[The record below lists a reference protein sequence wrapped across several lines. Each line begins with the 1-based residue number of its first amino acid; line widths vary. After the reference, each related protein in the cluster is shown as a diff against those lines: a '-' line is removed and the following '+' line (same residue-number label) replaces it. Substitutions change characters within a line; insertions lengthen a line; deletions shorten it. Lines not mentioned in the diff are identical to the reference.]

1 MPLKEK
7 KRVMT
12 AGDMER
18 ALRRMSS
25 EILERNRGCDN
36 LIVIGIQRRGDYLA
50 ARVREYLREA
60 EGVKVPLGELDI
72 TLYRDDISLLDDR
85 PVVHST
91 SVPADIGGKRIILVD
106 DVLYTGRTIRAALE
120 ALADLGRPG
129 SVQLLVLID
138 RGHRELPIRP
148 DFVGKNIP
156 TSKDEIVAVL
166 MDEYDGETAVRIL
179 EKK

>member
-1 MPLKEK
+1 MKNREK
-7 KRVMT
+7 ACVMT

-25 EILERNRGCDN
+25 EILERNHGCDN
-36 LIVIGIQRRGDYLA
+36 LLVIGIQRRGVYLA

-72 TLYRDDISLLDDR
+72 TLYRDDIRLLGGQ

-91 SVPADIGGKRIILVD
+91 SVPADIS
-106 DVLYTGRTIRAALE
+106 GRTIRAALE

-129 SVQLLVLID
+129 SVQLLILID
-138 RGHRELPIRP
+138 RGHRELPIQP
-148 DFVGKNIP
+148 DYLGKAVP
-156 TSKDEIVAVL
+156 TSLQETVEVRVSELDGTDEAV
-166 MDEYDGETAVRIL
+166 IC
-179 EKK
+179 EKS